1 MSKGNRSRQIRAT
14 ASNVRHL
21 TQRQNPTTGS
31 NQFWQQIDIRQ
42 SLRIKRQFHHFG
54 SSLLG
59 DHQPGDEVSVVFC
72 HADNNLIARLQ
83 TRTRIALCHHVDG
96 FSGAAR
102 PDDSFIIR
110 CIQ

>member
-1 MSKGNRSRQIRAT
+1 MSQTENAVT
-14 ASNVRHL
+14 
-21 TQRQNPTTGS
+21 
-31 NQFWQQIDIRQ
+31 
-42 SLRIKRQFHHFG
+42 
-54 SSLLG
+54 SSSG
-59 DHQPGDEVSVVFC
+59 AKEVGVVFC